1 MAAQANITAFDGAST
16 PVSHT
21 LVPREN
27 FRDDKAKEQMA
38 MWSEVIATVP
48 DYAQI
53 KVIQRKRKLPSGVTR
68 TVTRVEVPIMEAVNA
83 QNAQGYTA
91 APKVAY
97 TEAFEI
103 VGYSHERSTIAG
115 RRLARQL
122 ALNIAGGVSTT
133 VTPVATGAAP
143 ELFDQLVFTS

>member
-1 MAAQANITAFDGAST
+1 MTTQANITAFDGAAT

-21 LVPREN
+21 LVPRDN
-27 FRDDKAKEQMA
+27 FREDKTKEQVA
-38 MWSEVIATVP
+38 VWSEIIPTVP
-48 DYAQI
+48 QYAQI

-68 TVTRVEVPIMEAVNA
+68 VVTRVEVPIMEAVNA

-122 ALNIAGGVSTT
+122 ALNVAGGVSTT
-133 VTPVATGAAP
+133 VAPVTVGPAP

>member
-1 MAAQANITAFDGAST
+1 MTAQANIIAFDGAAP

-27 FRDDKAKEQMA
+27 FRDDKTKEQVA
-38 MWSEVIATVP
+38 VWSEVIPTVP
-48 DYAQI
+48 QYAQI

-68 TVTRVEVPIMEAVNA
+68 AVTRVEVPIMEAVNA

-97 TEAFEI
+97 TEAFE
-103 VGYSHERSTIAG
+103 VVSYAHERSTIAG

-122 ALNIAGGVSTT
+122 ALNVAGGVSTT
-133 VTPVATGAAP
+133 VTPVAIGPAP